1 MDQENLENQE
11 NQKNQ
16 ERKIRTAETTN
27 KEQSQVEKPTKHRV
41 VLKKA
46 EREDVPILAG
56 FLGELFSL
64 EEDFVSDMD
73 KQSRGLMLALDNPDL
88 VDVYKVLLSDKTDYE
103 AGNEPKETAADGGI
117 CSGTHT
123 SNEIIGII
131 VLHKFISTAE
141 GSWTERIE
149 DLYIRPGYRKS
160 GIGTEIIDEVIRLA
174 KEDGLCRIIL
184 QADKDN
190 QPALNFY
197 RRYGFEEMNLVSF
210 VIRPE

>member
-16 ERKIRTAETTN
+16 EKIIQAAEATSRA
-27 KEQSQVEKPTKHRV
+27 QSQAKRQTKRRA

-46 EREDVPILAG
+46 EREDVPVLAG

-64 EEDFVSDMD
+64 EEDFESDLD
-73 KQSRGLMLALDNPDL
+73 KQSQGLLLALDNPNL
-88 VDVYKVLLSDKTDYE
+88 VDVYKVLLSDE
-103 AGNEPKETAADGGI
+103 L
-117 CSGTHT
+117 
-123 SNEIIGII
+123 IGII

-141 GSWTERIE
+141 GAWTERIE
-149 DLYIRPGYRKS
+149 DLYIRPEYRKS
-160 GIGTEIIDEVIRLA
+160 GIGTEIINEVIRLA
-174 KEDGLCRIIL
+174 RKDGLCRIIL

-197 RRYGFEEMNLVSF
+197 RRYGFEEMNLISF
-210 VIRPE
+210 VIRP

>member
-1 MDQENLENQE
+1 MNQK

-16 ERKIRTAETTN
+16 ENQERRTQAAETTN
-27 KEQSQVEKPTKHRV
+27 RAQSRDKQQTKRRV
-41 VLKKA
+41 VLKKS
-46 EREDVPILAG
+46 EREDIPVLAG

-88 VDVYKVLLSDKTDYE
+88 VDVYKVLLSDETDYE
-103 AGNEPKETAADGGI
+103 VSDKSKETAADGEI
-117 CSGTHT
+117 YSGTHR
-123 SNEIIGII
+123 SDEVIGVI

-149 DLYIRPGYRKS
+149 DLYIRPEYRRL
-160 GIGTEIIDEVIRLA
+160 GIGREIIDEVIRLA

-210 VIRPE
+210 VIRP